1 MKKVIVGISG
11 GVDSS
16 VTAMLL
22 KEQGYEVIGI
32 FLRNWFDTNYRENE
46 KCHWIEDS
54 IDAML
59 VCQQLN
65 IPFHIIDMS
74 FEYKKIVVDYLFKE
88 YSSGRTPNPDVLCN
102 REIKFNILLKQAFSI
117 EADFIA
123 TGHYAICKKKNKS
136 HNIIYQLLEGVD
148 KKKDQSYF
156 LCQLNQE
163 QLSKSIFP
171 IGKYKK
177 KQIRKKAEEA
187 GLITSKKKDSQ
198 GLCFVGK
205 IRISDFLQTQ
215 LKCKLGDIIEIS
227 SDDPIYQSPIIPID
241 NKEKGFISI
250 FTNRR
255 KHKFGK
261 RIGRH
266 YGAHLFTKGQRKGI
280 RIGGYKEGLFVLGTD
295 IETNIIFVGIG
306 ESHPGLFKNSLF
318 IKEENIHW
326 IREELA
332 LSKGDKL
339 NVKCRIR
346 YRQDLQ
352 HAQLQRAK
360 KGLYISFE
368 TPQKTIT
375 EGQFAAWYL
384 KEELIGSGFIS
395 C

>member
-16 VTAMLL
+16 VAAMLL
-22 KEQGYEVIGI
+22 KAQGYKVIGI
-32 FLRNWFDTNYRENE
+32 FLRNWNYPNYRENE

-59 VCQQLN
+59 ICQQLN
-65 IPFHIIDMS
+65 IPFHIIDMRI
-74 FEYKKIVVDYLFKE
+74 EYKKLVVDYMFKE

-102 REIKFNILLKQAFSI
+102 RDIKFNIFLKQSI
-117 EADFIA
+117 SLEADFIA
-123 TGHYAICKKKNKS
+123 TGHYAICKKKNKRN
-136 HNIIYQLLEGVD
+136 HIFYQLLEGAD

-171 IGKYKK
+171 IGKYSKY
-177 KQIRKKAEEA
+177 QVRKKAEEA

-215 LKCKLGDIIEIS
+215 LRCKLGDIIEIS
-227 SDDPIYQSPIIPID
+227 SNDPIYQSPIIPISA
-241 NKEKGFISI
+241 KEEGFISI

-255 KHKFGK
+255 KYNFGK
-261 RIGRH
+261 VIGQH
-266 YGAHLFTKGQRKGI
+266 FGAHLFTKGQRKGI
-280 RIGGYKEGLFVLGTD
+280 RIGGYTEGLFVLDTD
-295 IETNIIFVGIG
+295 IDNNILYVGIG
-306 ESHPGLFKNSLF
+306 ENHPGLYKNALF
-318 IKEENIHW
+318 IKEEDIHW
-326 IREELA
+326 ISEDLA
-332 LSKGDKL
+332 LFQGNKL

-352 HAQLQRAK
+352 HAQLQRVI
-360 KGLYISFE
+360 KGLYITFE
-368 TPQKTIT
+368 KPQKTIN

-384 KEELIGSGFIS
+384 KEALIGSGIIS
-395 C
+395 

>member
-1 MKKVIVGISG
+1 MKKVIVGLSG

-16 VTAMLL
+16 VAAMLL

-32 FLRNWFDTNYRENE
+32 FMRNWTDPISIK
-46 KCHWIEDS
+46 KCLWVEDS

-65 IPFHIIDMS
+65 IPFHIMDMS
-74 FEYKKIVVDYLFKE
+74 IEYKKLVVDYMFKE
-88 YSSGRTPNPDVLCN
+88 YSCGRTPNPDVLCN
-102 REIKFNILLKQAFSI
+102 RDIKFNIFLKQALSL

-123 TGHYAICKKKNKS
+123 TGHYARCKTKKKRNYT
-136 HNIIYQLLEGVD
+136 IYQLLEGTD

-171 IGKYKK
+171 IGKYNKN
-177 KQIRKKAEEA
+177 QVRKKAEEA
-187 GLITSKKKDSQ
+187 GLVTAKKKDSQ

-227 SDDPIYQSPIIPID
+227 SDDPIYQSPIIPFG
-241 NKEKGFISI
+241 NKEESFISI
-250 FTNRR
+250 FNKNR
-255 KHKFGK
+255 KYKKTFGK
-261 RIGRH
+261 VIGQH
-266 YGAHLFTKGQRKGI
+266 YGAHFFTKGQRKGL
-280 RIGGYKEGLFVLGTD
+280 RIGGYPEGLFVLDTD
-295 IETNIIFVGIG
+295 IENNIVYVGMG
-306 ESHPGLFKNSLF
+306 ENHTGLYKSALF
-318 IKEENIHW
+318 IKEEDIHW
-326 IREELA
+326 IREDIA
-332 LSKGDKL
+332 LIQGNKL

-352 HAQLQRAK
+352 HAYLQRVK
-360 KGLYISFE
+360 KGLYIVFE
-368 TPQKTIT
+368 KPQKAIT

-384 KEELIGSGFIS
+384 KEELIGSGMIS
-395 C
+395 R